1 MSDAL
6 PGLLVL
12 AIGGSVAPPL
22 LLFTI
27 LFLGSRRPLPNA
39 GALVLGYFATCAVIG
54 VSGLILFGGAGS
66 AVSTVGRVIS
76 TTVGALLLVLGLRSL
91 LHAPDPDASPPG
103 WMESINSM
111 SPPRAFGVGMALV
124 PLQIKNLAIF
134 VACLNLIIASSLS
147 PRGSI
152 TALGLVLLV
161 FAIPVLALICLSA
174 TVPQRASTILESLRT
189 WMGKHNRSITV
200 VLCLVFGASF
210 FLVGGLWAV

>member
-22 LLFTI
+22 LLLTI

-76 TTVGALLLVLGLRSL
+76 TTVGALLVVLGLRSL
-91 LHAPDPDASPPG
+91 LNAPDPDASPPG

-111 SPPRAFGVGMALV
+111 SPPRAFGVGMALF

-152 TALGLVLLV
+152 AALGLVLLV
-161 FAIPVLALICLSA
+161 FAIPVLALFGLSA

-200 VLCLVFGASF
+200 VLCLVFGAF
-210 FLVGGLWAV
+210 FLVGGLWGA

>member
-22 LLFTI
+22 LLLTI

-39 GALVLGYFATCAVIG
+39 GALALGYFATCAVIG

-76 TTVGALLLVLGLRSL
+76 TTVGALLVVLGLRSL
-91 LHAPDPDASPPG
+91 LNAPDPDASPPG